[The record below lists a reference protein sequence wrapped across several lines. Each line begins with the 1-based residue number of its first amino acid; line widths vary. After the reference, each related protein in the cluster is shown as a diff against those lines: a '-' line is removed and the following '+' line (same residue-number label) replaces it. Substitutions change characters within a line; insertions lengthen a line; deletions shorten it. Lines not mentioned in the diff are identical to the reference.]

1 MMVLVLE
8 RVPVGLRGELSRW
21 LLELRAGVFVGQVS
35 ALVRDLLWE
44 TCCQE
49 SKGGAAVLIYR
60 TDNEQG
66 FTFRLW
72 GEPSYYP
79 EEFEGLLLTRR
90 PAKAAAGSGKEV
102 ADGQ

>member
-8 RVPVGLRGELSRW
+8 RAPTSMRGELTRW
-21 LLELRAGVFVGQVS
+21 MLELRAGVFVGSVS

-44 TCCQE
+44 QACQD
-49 SKGGAAVLIYR
+49 SKGGSAVLIYS

-72 GEPSYYP
+72 GAPSYYP

-90 PAKAAAGSGKEV
+90 PSLPA
-102 ADGQ
+102 